1 MGINNKEYCGTIVME
16 VNGVEYDVVS
26 VDPSIKTGNKTV
38 PTMNSKKRALGTA
51 CGVKDISLK
60 IEAVIPLDGSEPDWD
75 NMKGATI
82 TLYPA
87 CGTGGKRE
95 IYIGCTT
102 EEVGS
107 KYGVGKE
114 AMRSISMHALDK
126 QVV

>member
-1 MGINNKEYCGTIVME
+1 MPITNKEYCGTIVLE
-16 VNGVEYDVVS
+16 VNGVEYEAVS
-26 VDPSIKTGNKTV
+26 VDPTTKTGNKTV
-38 PTMNSKKRALGTA
+38 MTMNSKNRALGTA
-51 CGVKDISLK
+51 CGVKEYSLK
-60 IEAVIPLDGSEPDWD
+60 IEACIPLDGSEPNWE

-87 CGTGGKRE
+87 CGSGGKRE

-107 KYGVGKE
+107 KYAVNKE
-114 AMRSISMHALDK
+114 AVRSISMHALDK

>member
-16 VNGVEYDVVS
+16 VNGVEYEVVS
-26 VDPSIKTGNKTV
+26 VDPSVKTGNKTV
-38 PTMNSKKRALGTA
+38 QTMNSKKRALGSA
-51 CGVKDISLK
+51 CGIKELSLN
-60 IEAVIPLDGSEPDWD
+60 IEAAIPMDGSEPDWI

-82 TLYPA
+82 TIYPA

-95 IYIGCTT
+95 IYTGCTV

-114 AMRSISMHALDK
+114 AARTIQMHALDLK
-126 QVV
+126 IV